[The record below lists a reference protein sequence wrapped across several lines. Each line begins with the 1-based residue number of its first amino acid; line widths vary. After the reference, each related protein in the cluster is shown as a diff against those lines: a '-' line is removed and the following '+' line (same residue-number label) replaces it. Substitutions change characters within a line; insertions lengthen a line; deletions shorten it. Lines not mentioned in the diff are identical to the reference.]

1 MQSWR
6 CSVKLDGAR
15 CLVTGCSSGI
25 GRATALALAGAGAH
39 VLATARTRG
48 SIADVVLE
56 RLRIAELDVTD
67 DAAVRRVV
75 AASGP
80 FDIVVNN
87 AGYGL
92 EGAIEEVAD
101 DELLAQYDTN
111 VFGVWRV
118 CRAALPGM
126 REQRRGA
133 IVNISSFGGQ
143 APFPGIGAYRSSKF
157 AVEGLTW
164 TLHLEVA
171 HFGIR
176 VLSVQPGL
184 VDTDFGTRSFKRA
197 RAIGPHGPYEEMRA
211 AAAPAYERMSP
222 TALSPASVAD
232 AITAELRKDSGPL
245 RLRIGDDAKRM
256 TDAAEAGPP
265 AYESMLIEQL
275 GFDWHPRSRKSASPS
290 SRATP

>member
-1 MQSWR
+1 
-6 CSVKLDGAR
+6 VKLDGAR

-25 GRATALALAGAGAH
+25 GRATALALAGAGAR
-39 VLATARTRG
+39 VLATARTSH
-48 SIADVVLE
+48 SITGLAMQGLDV
-56 RLRIAELDVTD
+56 AEVDVTD

-75 AASGP
+75 AASEP
-80 FDIVVNN
+80 FDVVVNN

-92 EGAIEEVAD
+92 GGAIEEVAD

-126 REQRRGA
+126 RQRGYGA
-133 IVNISSFGGQ
+133 IVNVSSFGGQ

-157 AVEGLTW
+157 ALEGLTW

-184 VDTDFGTRSFKRA
+184 VETDFGTRSFKRA
-197 RAIGPHGPYEEMRA
+197 RAVGPDSPYEAMRV
-211 AAAPAYERMSP
+211 AAAPAYDRMSP
-222 TALSPASVAD
+222 TTLSPEAVAD

-245 RLRIGDDAKRM
+245 RLRVGEDAERM
-256 TDAAEAGPP
+256 TQAAEAGPA
-265 AYESMLIEQL
+265 AYEHMLVEQL
-275 GFDWHPRSRKSASPS
+275 GFDWHPCSRESASPPGS
-290 SRATP
+290 VTP

>member
-1 MQSWR
+1 
-6 CSVKLDGAR
+6 
-15 CLVTGCSSGI
+15 VTGSSSGI
-25 GRATALALAGAGAH
+25 GRATALALASAGAR
-39 VLATARTRG
+39 VIATARARD
-48 SIADVVLE
+48 SIAALAAHGLDV
-56 RLRIAELDVTD
+56 AELDVTS

-75 AASGP
+75 TASEP
-80 FDIVVNN
+80 LDIVVNN

-92 EGAIEEVAD
+92 EGAVEEVAD

-118 CRAALPGM
+118 CRAALPAM
-126 REQRRGA
+126 RQRGHGA
-133 IVNISSFGGQ
+133 IVNVSSFGGQ

-184 VDTDFGTRSFKRA
+184 VETDFGTRSFKRA
-197 RAIGPHGPYEEMRA
+197 RAIGPAGPYEGMRV
-211 AAAPAYERMSP
+211 AAAPAYDRMSP
-222 TALSPASVAD
+222 TALSPEAVAD

-245 RLRIGDDAKRM
+245 RVRVGEDAERM
-256 TDAAEAGPP
+256 THAAEAGPA
-265 AYESMLIEQL
+265 AYERMLVEQL
-275 GFDWHPRSRKSASPS
+275 GFDWHPLSVESAPPPGMG
-290 SRATP
+290 AP

>member
-1 MQSWR
+1 
-6 CSVKLDGAR
+6 VKLDQAR

-39 VLATARTRG
+39 VLATARA
-48 SIADVVLE
+48 SDAIAGLAEQGLDV
-56 RLRIAELDVTD
+56 AELDVTD

-75 AASGP
+75 AAAEP
-80 FDIVVNN
+80 LDVIVNN

-92 EGAIEEVAD
+92 DGAIEEVAD
-101 DELLAQYDTN
+101 DELLAQYNTN

-126 REQRRGA
+126 RERGCGA
-133 IVNISSFGGQ
+133 IVNVSSFGGQ

-184 VDTDFGTRSFKRA
+184 VETDFGTRSFKRA
-197 RAIGPHGPYEEMRA
+197 RAIGPDSPYEAMRV
-211 AAAPAYERMSP
+211 AAAPAYDRMSP
-222 TALSPASVAD
+222 TALSPQAVAD
-232 AITAELRKDSGPL
+232 AITSELRKDSGPL
-245 RLRIGDDAKRM
+245 RLRVGDDAERM
-256 TDAAEAGPP
+256 TEAAEAGPA
-265 AYESMLIEQL
+265 AYERMLVEQL
-275 GFDWHPRSRKSASPS
+275 GFDWHARSRESAPPS
-290 SRATP
+290 GGATP

>member
-1 MQSWR
+1 
-6 CSVKLDGAR
+6 VKLERAR

-25 GRATALALAGAGAH
+25 GRATALALAGAGAR
-39 VLATARTRG
+39 VLATARVAA
-48 SIADVVLE
+48 SIAELAADGLDV
-56 RLRIAELDVTD
+56 AQLDVTD

-75 AASGP
+75 AAAGP
-80 FDIVVNN
+80 LDVVVNN

-118 CRAALPGM
+118 CRAAIPGM
-126 REQRRGA
+126 RQRGRGA
-133 IVNISSFGGQ
+133 IVNVSSFGGQ

-184 VDTDFGTRSFKRA
+184 VETDFGTRSFKRA
-197 RAIGPHGPYEEMRA
+197 RAIGPESPYEAMRA

-222 TALSPASVAD
+222 TGLSPEDVAE
-232 AITAELRKDSGPL
+232 ALTAELRKDSGPL
-245 RLRIGDDAKRM
+245 RLRIGEDAARM
-256 TDAAEAGPP
+256 TQAAEAGPA
-265 AYESMLIEQL
+265 AYERTLVEQL
-275 GFDWHPRSRKSASPS
+275 GFEWHPRPGESA
-290 SRATP
+290 